1 MKAGRLLSVEVQE
14 QQGGPLWEPKVPS
27 ATHTRV
33 GPVGGADPAPVG
45 EERVQITRFGCQGP
59 ADADGPEA
67 FLAGE
72 GRQAETTRQHGLRGE
87 WRALLESQQGERL
100 VEPGLGS
107 WGP

>member
-1 MKAGRLLSVEVQE
+1 MGE
-14 QQGGPLWEPKVPS
+14 QTQHLWV
-27 ATHTRV
+27 RN
-33 GPVGGADPAPVG
+33 
-45 EERVQITRFGCQGP
+45 RVQIARFGCQGP

-87 WRALLESQQGERL
+87 WRALLGSQQGERL